1 MPSWLRRVRTF
12 VIVIVIALAAAW
24 ALRTFVVA
32 PYYVPSASMEPTL
45 HGCSNCND
53 DHVLVQKLSYDFHDP
68 ERGDIVVFN
77 NPGKRWAQAKDK
89 VLIKRVIGVPGDR
102 LRIRDRKVFVN
113 GQRLD
118 EPYVN
123 KSCHGTT
130 PNGGPST
137 YKVPKGDLFVMG
149 DNRCDSEDS
158 RVFGFVP
165 IDKVI
170 GKAFIIFWPL
180 SRFGSP

>member
-1 MPSWLRRVRTF
+1 M
-12 VIVIVIALAAAW
+12 IVIALAAAW
-24 ALRTFVVA
+24 GLRTYVVA

-68 ERGDIVVFN
+68 ERSDIVVFN
-77 NPGKRWAQAKDK
+77 NPGKRWAQAKDE
-89 VLIKRVIGVPGDR
+89 VLIKRVIGVPGDKLQFR
-102 LRIRDRKVFVN
+102 NHKVYVN
-113 GQRLD
+113 GQLLA

-130 PNGGPST
+130 PNGGPRS

-158 RVFGFVP
+158 RVFGYVP

-170 GKAFIIFWPL
+170 GKAFLIFWPVG
-180 SRFGSP
+180 RFGSP